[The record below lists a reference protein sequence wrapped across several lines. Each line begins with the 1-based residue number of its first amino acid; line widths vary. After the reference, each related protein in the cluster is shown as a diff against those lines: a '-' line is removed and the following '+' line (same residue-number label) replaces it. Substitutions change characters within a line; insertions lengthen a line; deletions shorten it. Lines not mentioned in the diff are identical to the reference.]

1 MHEVTV
7 EGYSSPSDDPVVARV
22 DTALEIVKRVDRRER
37 PVSLPSRLLAITTP
51 FNVESICAGVMPPQS
66 GEGAWEGCY
75 ETNMIPGLPV
85 GKKSAASRARLD
97 ACTVCFACGEASP
110 NPLSWSGG
118 DGDEKNWRSG
128 KGLIF
133 PRDKTGAHG
142 LGFFGPSMILDDSSR
157 LTLAFFAHAN
167 MERMLGTR
175 PYRLT
180 PRQLDTLRWA
190 AEGKTDQEI
199 ASLLGISGHTVDKY
213 MRQCKEALN
222 AANRTAAI
230 VRAIRYGLIG

>member
-1 MHEVTV
+1 MREVVT
-7 EGYSSPSDDPVVARV
+7 EGFSSPSDDPILRV
-22 DTALEIVKRVDRRER
+22 DTALEIVKRVDRREQ
-37 PVSLPSRLLAITTP
+37 PFSLPKRLLAIAMP
-51 FNVESICAGVMPPQS
+51 FRVESICAGVIPPHCR
-66 GEGAWEGCY
+66 EVARDGCY
-75 ETNMIPGLPV
+75 ETTIIPRLPT

-97 ACTVCFACGEASP
+97 DCTVFFAPGEASADP
-110 NPLSWSGG
+110 ISWSGA
-118 DGDEKNWRSG
+118 DGEDKNLRSG

-133 PRDKTGAHG
+133 PRDETGVHG

-167 MERMLGTR
+167 MERMLRAR

-199 ASLLGISGHTVDKY
+199 ASVLGISGHTVDKY